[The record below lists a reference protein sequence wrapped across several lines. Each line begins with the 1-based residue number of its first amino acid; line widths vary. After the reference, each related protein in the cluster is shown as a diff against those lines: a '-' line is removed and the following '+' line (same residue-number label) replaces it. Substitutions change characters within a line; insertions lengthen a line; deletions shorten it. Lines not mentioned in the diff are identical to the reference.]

1 MGKGLILFA
10 LGWALVL
17 GGGWLA
23 HKVQTAGGIAVTDVR
38 FSGPQGET
46 MSALLYVPAS
56 ATAAQPAPGVL
67 AVHGYINTRETQDG
81 FAIEFARRG
90 YVVLALDQ
98 TGHGY
103 SDPPAFSN
111 GFGGPAGLAYLR
123 ALPMVDKANIG
134 LEGHSMGGWTVLA
147 AAKAAPD
154 AYRAL
159 VLEGSSTGAP
169 FAADGDAAWPR
180 NLAVVFSQY
189 DEFAKLMWGVDRA
202 KDVAASAK
210 LATLFGTTAPV
221 AANRLYGSVDL
232 GTARILKTP
241 PVTHPGDHISRTAIG
256 DATDWFSRTLRGGAP
271 KVASDQT
278 WPWKEVGTLIAFVGF
293 VSLLLGTF
301 DLLLRTPPFAA
312 LRAAPAPA
320 RTARDGRWWATLIA
334 GALIPAITYFPFMAL
349 GGLLLPPSAIF
360 RQTVTSQIMFWALL
374 NAAIVLLLGLLLKA
388 PRPATAPRPGL
399 GLVIAVVTV
408 AVGFLAVWVSDVL
421 FKTDLRFFVLALKLP
436 AAHQW
441 IAFLIYLAPLTG
453 FFAVT
458 LGALHR
464 NLAVAGEGAARSY
477 LSAIAALALGFA
489 VLLAL
494 DYGWLF
500 ATGALLTPW
509 DPLDTVIA
517 MQFLPLMTIVAVISA
532 FAWRRTGSALPGA
545 LICGL
550 FVTWYITAGTATHWA
565 DGMPFWP
572 GL

>member
-23 HKVQTAGGIAVTDVR
+23 HKVQTAGGIAVSDVR
-38 FSGPQGET
+38 FKGPKGET
-46 MSALLYVPAS
+46 MSALLYVPAA

-81 FAIEFARRG
+81 FAIELARRG

-123 ALPMVDKANIG
+123 SLPMVDGGNIG

-147 AAKAAPD
+147 AAKAMPG
-154 AYRAL
+154 AYRAV

-169 FAADGDAAWPR
+169 FAAEGDAAWPR

-202 KDVAASAK
+202 KDVGSSPK
-210 LATLFGTTAPV
+210 LAKVFGTSAPV
-221 AANRLYGSVDL
+221 VANRLYGSVDL

-271 KVASDQT
+271 RVAGDQT
-278 WPWKEVGTLIAFVGF
+278 WIWKEVGTLIAFGGF
-293 VSLLLGTF
+293 VILLLGTF
-301 DLLLRTPPFAA
+301 DLLLRAPLFAA
-312 LRAAPAPA
+312 LRGQPAPV
-320 RTARDGRWWATLIA
+320 RTARDGRWWATLIV
-334 GALIPAITYFPFMAL
+334 GGLIPAITYFPFMAL
-349 GGLLLPPSAIF
+349 GALLLPPSAIF
-360 RQTVTSQIMFWALL
+360 RQTVTSQIMLWALL
-374 NAAIVLLLGLLLKA
+374 NAAIVLLLGLLLKS
-388 PRPATAPRPGL
+388 PRPAARSPLIPTLA
-399 GLVIAVVTV
+399 IAVATV
-408 AVGFLAVWVSDVL
+408 AMGYLAVWVSDVL

-436 AAHQW
+436 AAHQC
-441 IAFLIYLAPLTG
+441 IAFLIYLAPFTL

-464 NLAVAGEGAARSY
+464 NLAIAGDGAAQTY

-517 MQFLPLMTIVAVISA
+517 MQFLPLMAIVGAISA

-545 LICGL
+545 VISAL